1 MTQLYSV
8 PPYACAFGFSLM
20 CAVVGDRYS
29 CRGLTTLISFFI
41 SLAGYAIFY
50 ACDSHNPKY
59 AGLFLQV
66 IGAYTFAPATSTWMS
81 VNSAPHVVKATAIA
95 TGFVATNS
103 GGILSAW
110 IYDTPPDYEKGTI
123 VSLIF
128 CCVGAALTV
137 LTIFYLQREN
147 KLKASRR
154 VEMEKEEEEEEGGLD
169 DKGIVRLGDRSPCKH
184 PLSHTRISRS
194 LVLTRSSSL
203 SQILCTACEA
213 GVVGV
218 TG

>member
-29 CRGLTTLISFFI
+29 CRGLTTLVSFFI

-50 ACDSHNPKY
+50 ACDSNNPKY

-110 IYDTPPDYEKGTI
+110 IYDTPPDYEKGTV

-137 LTIFYLQREN
+137 ITIFYLQREN
-147 KLKASRR
+147 KLKAHRR
-154 VEMEKEEEEEEGGLD
+154 IEMEKEAGGLGEKD
-169 DKGIVRLGDRSPCKH
+169 SVRLGDRSPCKH
-184 PLSHTRISRS
+184 LVSLLHPQTLMLTRPLSLFFLRFC
-194 LVLTRSSSL
+194 V
-203 SQILCTACEA
+203 QP
-213 GVVGV
+213 VGRC
-218 TG
+218 